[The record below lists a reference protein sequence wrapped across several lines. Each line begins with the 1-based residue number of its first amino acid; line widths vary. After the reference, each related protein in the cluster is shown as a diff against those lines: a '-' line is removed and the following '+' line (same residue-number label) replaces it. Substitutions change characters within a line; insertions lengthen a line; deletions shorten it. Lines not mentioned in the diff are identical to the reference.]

1 MTLTYVPI
9 RLSLIIMVIVT
20 ETTDRPFATS
30 IFSKRSFIRGTDR
43 PEEEPDTFDPNNS
56 REENSLEDGRRRRN
70 NTTQEYVKRT
80 SYDRSMATT
89 PESLEVAYSP
99 EIPYAREVTYAPQV
113 AYVPPGNQ
121 YRSRSASRPVRP
133 NPSNILRVE
142 RPRTQVLP
150 EPLEAVFTVRDMPP
164 DARES
169 PRQNGSHFSWRPPTR
184 DSAYSQQRPS
194 EVHTDAGTRR
204 QDEVSAVSLAR
215 RSILEPASLPPMMPL
230 PPMPV
235 QRMSQDMTASAPP
248 PPPSSAPEDPATES
262 QPDIPAPAPNSPI
275 SPDGPYPPQ
284 SLGEV
289 TSPAEPQAAQPSLA
303 QLLSALST
311 RAAARRRNSLIVRQ
325 ADLAPQRQSI
335 DITQTTNN
343 ADNDMATMLFQQPE
357 EAETVEIPRPS
368 TAPRDFVSEDG
379 EPSAM
384 RAHPLSRVRSTA
396 TSGTIAMMLEQYRD
410 SDLPVQAPRPT
421 TTRRDLVSEDGVPL
435 ALRAHPFQRSNTDE
449 PRSVRNFSR
458 PRTRIA
464 RADGSDDEAT
474 DASLTDDDQSKA
486 ARSRVRPSRRG
497 TSAERGTRRADR
509 IRTKGLAG
517 RQVRRSR
524 SLPSLVEKAR
534 SRNNNNNLVEVGS
547 QLEGLDAETGDRG
560 RSTTREK
567 PVQTPRFSPFPKT
580 PDADRKIK
588 GLGQGSTKRR
598 DERIA
603 RWREEVQHDDARPL
617 DDPVVPRTRETQDFV
632 QAQRREAAQRLG

>member
-1 MTLTYVPI
+1 MTLTYVSI

-30 IFSKRSFIRGTDR
+30 VFSKRSFIRGTDR
-43 PEEEPDTFDPNNS
+43 PEEEPDTSDPNNS
-56 REENSLEDGRRRRN
+56 REENRLGDGRRRKN
-70 NTTQEYVKRT
+70 DMTQASVKRT

-99 EIPYAREVTYAPQV
+99 EIPYAQEATYAPQV

-121 YRSRSASRPVRP
+121 YRSASRPVRP

-142 RPRTQVLP
+142 RPRTQILP

-204 QDEVSAVSLAR
+204 QDEVSAVSLGR

-235 QRMSQDMTASAPP
+235 QRMSQDMTASAAPP
-248 PPPSSAPEDPATES
+248 LPSSEPEDLATES
-262 QPDIPAPAPNSPI
+262 QPDIPAPAPNSPT
-275 SPDGPYPPQ
+275 SPDGPYPSQ
-284 SLGEV
+284 TLGEV

-335 DITQTTNN
+335 DITQLASN
-343 ADNDMATMLFQQPE
+343 ADDNMATMLFQQPE
-357 EAETVEIPRPS
+357 EAETVKIPRPS
-368 TAPRDFVSEDG
+368 TAPRDLVSADG
-379 EPSAM
+379 APSAL
-384 RAHPLSRVRSTA
+384 RAHALSRVRSTA
-396 TSGTIAMMLEQYRD
+396 TSGTIAMMLEQSPD
-410 SDLPVQAPRPT
+410 FDLPVQAPRLT
-421 TTRRDLVSEDGVPL
+421 TTRRDLVSEDGAPL

-464 RADGSDDEAT
+464 RADDSDDDAT

-486 ARSRVRPSRRG
+486 PRSRARSGRRG
-497 TSAERGTRRADR
+497 TSAERGARGADR

-524 SLPSLVEKAR
+524 SVPSLMENPR
-534 SRNNNNNLVEVGS
+534 SRNNNLEVGS
-547 QLEGLDAETGDRG
+547 QLEGSNVETGDRG

-567 PVQTPRFSPFPKT
+567 PVQAPRFSPFPKT
-580 PDADRKIK
+580 PDPDRKIK

-617 DDPVVPRTRETQDFV
+617 DDAVVPRTRETQDFV